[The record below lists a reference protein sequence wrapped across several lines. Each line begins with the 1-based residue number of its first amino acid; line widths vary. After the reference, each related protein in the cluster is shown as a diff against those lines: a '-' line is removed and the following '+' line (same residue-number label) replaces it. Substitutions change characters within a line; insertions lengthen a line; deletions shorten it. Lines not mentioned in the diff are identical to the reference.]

1 VKVLIIRPQP
11 GADATAR
18 RFAAAGYAPVL
29 MPLFAIEHLPP
40 PSVSVDGYDA
50 ILLTSGNAARAA
62 RGFLERAR
70 DIPIYAVGS
79 ATASALAHLS
89 LPVAATGSSG
99 VEALVGVAA
108 ADGHKK
114 LLWLAG
120 EDHSAVPQIAGV
132 HIDIAIVYRSAAL
145 ETPAQFAAQVTI
157 CDAVILHSSRAAV
170 HFAHLCDAG
179 GLSRSKI
186 ALATFSNAIA
196 ASAGDGWAQIIVAAA
211 PNDAALMDAIRQHF
225 TRIDCTLPLNAAIEG
240 AT

>member
-18 RFAAAGYAPVL
+18 RFAAAGYAPVVI
-29 MPLFAIEHLPP
+29 PLFAIEHLPP

-62 RGFLERAR
+62 TGFLESAR

-108 ADGHKK
+108 EDGHKN

-145 ETPAQFAAQVTI
+145 ETPAHFAAQVEL
-157 CDAVILHSSRAAV
+157 CDAVILHSSRAAA
-170 HFAHLCDAG
+170 HFAGLCAAG

-196 ASAGDGWAQIIVAAA
+196 ESAGDGWAQIIVAPA

-225 TRIDCTLPLNAAIEG
+225 TTIHCTLPPNAAIEG

>member
-18 RFAAAGYAPVL
+18 RFEGAGYAPVL

-50 ILLTSGNAARAA
+50 IVLTSGNAARAA
-62 RGFLERAR
+62 TGFLESAR

-89 LPVAATGSSG
+89 LPVAATGSNG

-132 HIDIAIVYRSAAL
+132 HIDIANVYRSAAL
-145 ETPAQFAAQVTI
+145 ETPAHFAAQVEL
-157 CDAVILHSSRAAV
+157 CDAVILHSSRAAA
-170 HFAHLCDAG
+170 HFAGLCDAG

-196 ASAGDGWAQIIVAAA
+196 QSAGDGWAQIIVASS
-211 PNDAALMDAIRQHF
+211 PNDAALMDAIGQHF
-225 TRIDCTLPLNAAIEG
+225 TRIDCTRPPNAAIEG